1 MSRRLQGIV
10 LLVLAVL
17 VAMVIPRLDGTPIG
31 GTPTALSIQGPPT
44 TGSCILDN
52 PIANGRRPGN
62 TSTLRYGGCGQGHF
76 GEVVQVLNNA
86 EKSSRV
92 ELELPD
98 PTTCTAVVDSYLGVD
113 QVSVRDDRGD
123 YRSMSFGLWQP
134 VSVGRVRVI
143 GPTQVQRDVGQT
155 WIACVTEGGEGA
167 PYTGTVRGA
176 FTGGSLPNSYATC
189 GDTVTP
195 GAAVGCAAPHRV
207 EVFASTPATTSLPS
221 QAALTSSCTD
231 LLRYV
236 TGRTDLSAGGR
247 IEVQAVPVFYGVSSH
262 TNPGQRDSADTEPG
276 QAFCGIAATGAAK
289 LRSTLFAIGKR
300 PLPLG

>member
-31 GTPTALSIQGPPT
+31 GTPTAMSIQGPPT
-44 TGSCILDN
+44 IGSCILDN

-62 TSTLRYGGCGQGHF
+62 TSTLRYGGCRPGHF
-76 GEVVQVLNNA
+76 GEVVQVLDYTK
-86 EKSSRV
+86 KSSRV
-92 ELELPD
+92 GIRLPG
-98 PTTCTAVVDSYLGVD
+98 PTSCSAVVNSYLGVD
-113 QVSVRDDRGD
+113 QVSVRSDRGD

-134 VSVGRVRVI
+134 VSVGRVGVI
-143 GPTQVQRDVGQT
+143 GPTQVQKDVGQK
-155 WIACVTEGGEGA
+155 WSACVTEGGVGA

-189 GDTVTP
+189 GDAVTP
-195 GAAVGCAAPHRV
+195 GTAVGCASPHRV
-207 EVFASTPATTSLPS
+207 EVFASTPVTTSLPS
-221 QAALTSSCTD
+221 QAALTSSCSD
-231 LLRYV
+231 LLRYL

-262 TNPGQRDSADTEPG
+262 TNSGQRDSVDTEPG
-276 QAFCGIAATGAAK
+276 QAFCGIAATGTAK
-289 LRSTLFAIGKR
+289 LMSTLFSIGKR
-300 PLPLG
+300 PLPLR